1 MKYAIMRLV
10 KKDTRHIFID
20 LWNEEKTSNIEL
32 TMTFNTV
39 HTLNIFY
46 EMLNEYRENDTEISL
61 ADICVLYNYW
71 GDLHVKENI
80 T

>member
-1 MKYAIMRLV
+1 MKYEIKRFV
-10 KKDTRHIFID
+10 KKDIRHIYID
-20 LWNEEKTSNIEL
+20 LWNEERKSNIEL
-32 TMTFNTV
+32 TMSFNTV

-46 EMLNEYRENDTEISL
+46 EMINEYIQNDTEISL